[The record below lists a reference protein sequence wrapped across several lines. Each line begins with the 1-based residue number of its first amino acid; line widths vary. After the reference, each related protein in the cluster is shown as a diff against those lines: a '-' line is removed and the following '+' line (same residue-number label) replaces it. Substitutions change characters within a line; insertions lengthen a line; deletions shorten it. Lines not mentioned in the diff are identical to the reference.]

1 MQFEPVWGGEEDSAA
16 PLRAAAVFAL
26 ARIGASEDLP
36 LLVDTMTDPEKDVR
50 IASAQALACFGNEA
64 VGLLLRFKARIGDRE
79 PEVLSECLSGLL
91 TINPTENFPFV
102 SDFLD
107 IGDPAK
113 CEAAVLALGKSRL
126 PEAFEALKSCWRRSV
141 FPGLREQVLLA
152 IAMLRLPQAIDYL
165 LELVASDSETDAISA
180 LFALKIHNYD
190 PRLRLRIAEL
200 IQKKGSHALQARFD
214 RDFRTD
220 E

>member
-1 MQFEPVWGGEEDSAA
+1 
-16 PLRAAAVFAL
+16 
-26 ARIGASEDLP
+26 
-36 LLVDTMTDPEKDVR
+36 
-50 IASAQALACFGNEA
+50 
-64 VGLLLRFKARIGDRE
+64 
-79 PEVLSECLSGLL
+79 
-91 TINPTENFPFV
+91 
-102 SDFLD
+102 
-107 IGDPAK
+107 
-113 CEAAVLALGKSRL
+113 
-126 PEAFEALKSCWRRSV
+126 
-141 FPGLREQVLLA
+141 VLLA

-200 IQKKGSHALQARFD
+200 VQKKGSHALQARFD